1 MSKSSSVQKTK
12 CPKDQMSKSPS
23 VQKAK
28 SHEIK
33 SLKNKGQKVQ
43 VSKRPNVKKAK
54 CLEVHLYQRPNV
66 QKSKYPKDQMSTR
79 PHVSVFIY
87 CLKVLSNI
95 VIQHTKQRCQ
105 MVHATFLLDF
115 IKSQSWVFFVTG
127 TKERFNQTI
136 II

>member
-1 MSKSSSVQKTK
+1 
-12 CPKDQMSKSPS
+12 MSKSPS

-79 PHVSVFIY
+79 PHVSSPRVQRPQVYLPF
-87 CLKVLSNI
+87 LTP
-95 VIQHTKQRCQ
+95 IQS
-105 MVHATFLLDF
+105 V
-115 IKSQSWVFFVTG
+115 
-127 TKERFNQTI
+127 
-136 II
+136 